1 MYLIGGWPFRI
12 PNDTNRNHI
21 WSIQKCTCNSN
32 LISTGILKMFKYR
45 RGKKINFCSIANWNC
60 WFLSCVICSMQGTDF
75 FFTKSTY
82 GIFYCLVIM
91 CSYMQVHSLFYWL
104 VTCRMCHFVRIEN
117 KIKLLSM
124 NTPLKWQRVVW
135 NQFGVVLNFQKL
147 AKVFDSRLRT
157 FTLSICSKDHNELF
171 FGSIDL
177 CVVRIKRLTK
187 KNTWNLY
194 RMLMYF
200 LLFPVVHVRSSWIEK
215 LQKCTHLR

>member
-45 RGKKINFCSIANWNC
+45 RGKKINFCSIANWIC

-75 FFTKSTY
+75 FSRNLHMAYF
-82 GIFYCLVIM
+82 IALLLCA
-91 CSYMQVHSLFYWL
+91 H
-104 VTCRMCHFVRIEN
+104 TCRSIHYFIGWLHVACAILSEL
-117 KIKLLSM
+117 KIKLKLLSM
-124 NTPLKWQRVVW
+124 NTPLKWQRVIW

-177 CVVRIKRLTK
+177 CVVRIKFYT
-187 KNTWNLY
+187 
-194 RMLMYF
+194 
-200 LLFPVVHVRSSWIEK
+200 
-215 LQKCTHLR
+215 